1 MNPKVGKK
9 LENACIFLV
18 FLDYILS
25 CLSNLIILVMI
36 IPFLFQ
42 KLVYIYLEH
51 LLLYVQ
57 VRMFCINN
65 LIISYNF
72 HLYFYLNKR
81 V

>member
-1 MNPKVGKK
+1 M
-9 LENACIFLV
+9 
-18 FLDYILS
+18 
-25 CLSNLIILVMI
+25 IIL
-36 IPFLFQ
+36 FLFQ

-72 HLYFYLNKR
+72 HLYFYLVYGFKAINIVKQIII
-81 V
+81 